1 MSMKPVANLA
11 DILEIEAQGWAE
23 DLPRSTY
30 DLIQRTASLN
40 PDAPALS
47 FFMTAANMRETET
60 WSYRALMGRITQAAN
75 AFHALGLGPEEVVT
89 YLLPNLP
96 ETHFTIWGGEAAGVV
111 AAINPLLET
120 SALATLLG
128 VARTKILV
136 TLAPFPGVDLWS
148 RLQPIFARVESLEH
162 LVLVNLA
169 DRIPGPTGAEMREAQ
184 KREVERLCG
193 PVGIRGKV
201 PAHIAVHD
209 FKTLLDGQP
218 DDRLCSGRVI
228 SSGDRSSLFCTGGTT
243 GLPKI
248 AVRLHGNEVAD
259 AWSMHRVMGDSIRPG
274 KTMLCGLPLFHV
286 NAFMVTGLLAFSA
299 GCHVILA
306 TPQGYR
312 GDGVVARFW
321 EIVEHHR
328 INSFAG
334 VPTLYAAL
342 MQVPVAGR
350 DISCLDYGYCG
361 AAPMPVEV
369 FRSFEERTD
378 IKILEGYGLTEGT
391 CISSC
396 NPPIGERRVGSIG
409 LRLPGQLMKAV
420 VLDEQGRYV
429 RDCAVDEV
437 GVITISG
444 PNVFSGYVS
453 AEHDAGLWLDCGDGR
468 RWLNTGDLGRQDA
481 DGYFWL
487 TGRKKELIIRGG
499 HNIDPLSIEEPLH
512 QHPAVQLVAA
522 VGRPDAYAGELPV
535 AYVQLKPGCTA
546 TEEELAEFARS
557 TIGERAA
564 LPKHIRIV
572 EEMPV
577 TAVGKIF
584 KPALKQREIRDA
596 IVEALKE
603 AGLSPGEVTVADVRG
618 QGMTVGVKLADI
630 ESESAVRKV
639 LGSFPYPFSIH

>member
-1 MSMKPVANLA
+1 MSRKPVANLA
-11 DILEIEAQGWAE
+11 EILQIEAEGW
-23 DLPRSTY
+23 DRNLPRSTY
-30 DLIQRTASLN
+30 ELIQRTASLH

-47 FFMTAANMRETET
+47 FFMSAANIGESET
-60 WSYRALMGRITQAAN
+60 WSYRALAGRITQAAN
-75 AFHALGLGPEEVVT
+75 AFHALGLGPEEVIT

-96 ETHFTIWGGEAAGVV
+96 ETHFTIWGGEAAGAV
-111 AAINPLLET
+111 AAINPLLEPA
-120 SALATLLG
+120 ALTTLLR

-136 TLAPFPGVDLWS
+136 TLAPFPGTDLWS
-148 RLQPIFARVESLEH
+148 RLQPILAQVESLEH
-162 LVLVNLA
+162 LALVNLA
-169 DRIPGPTGAEMREAQ
+169 DRVPGSKGAEAREAQ
-184 KREVERLCG
+184 KREEERLCG
-193 PVGIRGKV
+193 PEGIRGMV

-209 FKTLLDGQP
+209 FRTLLDAQA
-218 DDRLCSGRVI
+218 DDRLLSGRTI

-248 AVRLHGNEVAD
+248 ALRLHGNEVAD
-259 AWSMHRVMGDSIRPG
+259 AWSMKRVMGDSIHPG

-286 NAFMVTGLLAFSA
+286 NASMVTGLLAFSA

-312 GDGVVARFW
+312 GDGVLARFW
-321 EIVEHHR
+321 EIVEHYG

-350 DISCLDYGYCG
+350 DIRSLDYGYCG

-369 FRSFEERTD
+369 FRNFEERTG

-396 NPPIGERRVGSIG
+396 NPPNGERRIGSIG

-420 VLDEQGRYV
+420 VLDDQGGYV
-429 RDCAVDEV
+429 GDCAADEE

-444 PNVFSGYVS
+444 PNVFSGYLS

-499 HNIDPLSIEEPLH
+499 HNIDPQSIEEPLH

-522 VGRPDAYAGELPV
+522 VSRPDAHAGELPV
-535 AYVQLKPGCTA
+535 AYVQLKPGFA
-546 TEEELAEFARS
+546 VTEEELAEFARS
-557 TIGERAA
+557 NIGERAA
-564 LPKHIRIV
+564 LPKHIRII
-572 EEMPV
+572 EEMPL

-584 KPALKQREIRDA
+584 KPALKQLEIRDVIFA
-596 IVEALKE
+596 ALSE
-603 AGLSPGEVTVADVRG
+603 AGLSPSEIKVVEIRG
-618 QGMTVGVKLADI
+618 QGTTVGVTLADMKD
-630 ESESAVRKV
+630 ESAARKV
-639 LGSFPYPFSIH
+639 LGGFPYTFSIR